1 MNSHAA
7 YLKLLY
13 ESGES
18 LSERQWDKLYQKI
31 RLEAIRDITMDELR
45 ENNPELYQEIAE
57 DIMMSAFAGRADE
70 VYSIVL
76 PAINEMR
83 KEIDDSMELLKRE
96 LSAIVDRNAKKKFAE
111 LLSEIEKATSYKNK
125 WRQKELARMRAE
137 EKQKNEA
144 EKSTKNE
151 AEKSTKNEAEKSS
164 KNDSIPTNTR
174 LTKWQS
180 QAKRRSEKSDVEKK
194 IRRKAAVGDF
204 ITRITNNTSGTVIYI
219 ERLGSGVE
227 FVHYKAKDGKIFK
240 VMNNP
245 KLFRVIQS
253 GRLKK
258 NGENKETTK
267 PTIKNT
273 AEVHHEEIRI
283 GDSVMYHDRE
293 VSVIDVINKYGIRKL
308 IVKDQFGETFA
319 ITNYDI

>member
-1 MNSHAA
+1 MNNYAE

-144 EKSTKNE
+144 EKSSNNY
-151 AEKSTKNEAEKSS
+151 SL
-164 KNDSIPTNTR
+164 PTNTW
-174 LTKWQS
+174 LTKRQS
-180 QAKRRSEKSDVEKK
+180 QAKRRSEKSDVEPKK
-194 IRRKAAVGDF
+194 RRKAV
-204 ITRITNNTSGTVIYI
+204 
-219 ERLGSGVE
+219 
-227 FVHYKAKDGKIFK
+227 
-240 VMNNP
+240 
-245 KLFRVIQS
+245 
-253 GRLKK
+253 
-258 NGENKETTK
+258 
-267 PTIKNT
+267 
-273 AEVHHEEIRI
+273 VHHEKIRI
-283 GDSVMYHDRE
+283 GDRVMCHERE
-293 VSVIDVINKYGIRKL
+293 VTVIDVINKYGIRKL
-308 IVKDQFGETFA
+308 VVKDQFGETFA
-319 ITNYDI
+319 ITNYDIE

>member
-1 MNSHAA
+1 MNSHVE
-7 YLKLLY
+7 YLKRLY
-13 ESGES
+13 ERGES
-18 LSERQWDKLYQKI
+18 LSERQWNNLYQKI
-31 RLEAIRDITMDELR
+31 RHEVIRDLTMDELR
-45 ENNPELYQEIAE
+45 ESNPELYQEIAE
-57 DIMMSAFAGRADE
+57 DIMVSAFAGRSDE

-76 PAINEMR
+76 PTIDEMR
-83 KEIDDSMELLKRE
+83 KEIEDSMELLKRE

-111 LLSEIEKATSYKNK
+111 LLAEIEKATSYKNK

-137 EKQKNEA
+137 EAKRQ
-144 EKSTKNE
+144 
-151 AEKSTKNEAEKSS
+151 NEAEKSS

-174 LTKWQS
+174 LTKRQS
-180 QAKRRSEKSDVEKK
+180 QAKRKSEKSGLEKR
-194 IRRKAAVGDF
+194 IRRKATVGDF
-204 ITRITNNTSGTVIYI
+204 ITRITDKTSGTVIYI

-227 FVHYKAKDGKIFK
+227 FVHYKTKDGKICR

-245 KLFRVIQS
+245 KLFSVIQS
-253 GRLKK
+253 GRLKQDGK
-258 NGENKETTK
+258 NKETTQ
-267 PTIKNT
+267 PTIKNK

-283 GDSVMYHDRE
+283 GDRVMYHERE

>member
-1 MNSHAA
+1 MNNYAE

-96 LSAIVDRNAKKKFAE
+96 LSAIVDRNAKKKFAK

-144 EKSTKNE
+144 EKSSNNY
-151 AEKSTKNEAEKSS
+151 SL
-164 KNDSIPTNTR
+164 PTNTW
-174 LTKWQS
+174 LTKRQS
-180 QAKRRSEKSDVEKK
+180 QAKRRSEKSDVEPKK
-194 IRRKAAVGDF
+194 RRKAAVGDF
-204 ITRITNNTSGTVIYI
+204 ITRTTNNTSGTVIYI
-219 ERLGSGVE
+219 ERVGGGVE
-227 FVHYKAKDGKIFK
+227 FVHYKTKKGNIFK
-240 VMNNP
+240 VLNNP
-245 KLFRVIQS
+245 KLFSVIQS
-253 GRLKK
+253 DELKK
-258 NGENKETTK
+258 NVENKETTK
-267 PTIKNT
+267 PKIKNT
-273 AEVHHEEIRI
+273 AEVHYEKIRI
-283 GDSVMYHDRE
+283 GDSVMYHKRE
-293 VSVIDVINKYGIRKL
+293 VTVIDIIKNYGIRKL
-308 IVKDQFGETFA
+308 VVKDQFGETFA
-319 ITNYDI
+319 ITNYDIE